1 MEFLKIISFGGAA
14 IGLLLSLHLAV
25 NKRGLPIRLLAS
37 YLFCVAMFLLE
48 PVAGSGFLKS
58 VLTVVLACV
67 SFVIGPVLFLYTRFR
82 FDPKGWKVIYWIHFL
97 PAAVILLLM
106 LMSLPVQP
114 VSKKSSTDE
123 LVLYGLFVTQLF
135 GYTGAALVCVL
146 RHARNTNSEIAARM
160 HISFTRSLVY
170 ASIGLFSFSVF
181 STLLALNKS
190 SLFANIIQLLL
201 NAIIF
206 IVAFLN
212 ADALESHKEVHA
224 HREL

>member
-1 MEFLKIISFGGAA
+1 
-14 IGLLLSLHLAV
+14 
-25 NKRGLPIRLLAS
+25 
-37 YLFCVAMFLLE
+37 
-48 PVAGSGFLKS
+48 
-58 VLTVVLACV
+58 
-67 SFVIGPVLFLYTRFR
+67 
-82 FDPKGWKVIYWIHFL
+82 
-97 PAAVILLLM
+97 
-106 LMSLPVQP
+106 
-114 VSKKSSTDE
+114 
-123 LVLYGLFVTQLF
+123 
-135 GYTGAALVCVL
+135 
-146 RHARNTNSEIAARM
+146 M